1 MNPTTLWLIISCIV
15 ALLLTAI
22 PLPFPL
28 YFFMP
33 DWVGLVLIFWILQK
47 PDTVRF
53 LAIFLMGVCCD
64 LLMGA
69 PLGLHPFAY
78 LCGLFPA
85 IRWRNEFLDQSN
97 FIQPFLV
104 FGMLMTARVAM
115 LGAWLVVSQSTVSLL
130 FFLPPVIA
138 ALLWLVMDRLLFDNI
153 RSEMY

>member
-1 MNPTTLWLIISCIV
+1 MNTNTLWLIISCIV
-15 ALLLTAI
+15 ALLLTAL
-22 PLPFPL
+22 PLPYPF

-33 DWVGLVLIFWILQK
+33 DWVGLVLIFGLLHH
-47 PDTVRF
+47 PNVVRF
-53 LAIFLMGVCCD
+53 LAIFIMGVCCD

-85 IRWRNEFLDQSN
+85 IRWRNEFLDQSD
-97 FIQPFLV
+97 FVQPFLI
-104 FGMLMTARVAM
+104 FGMLMTARIAM

-138 ALLWLVMDRLLFDNI
+138 ALLWIAVDRLLSPNI
-153 RSEMY
+153 STEIY

>member
-1 MNPTTLWLIISCIV
+1 MNQTTLWLIISFIG

-22 PLPFPL
+22 PAPAPF

-33 DWVGLVLIFWILQK
+33 DWVGLVLIFWILQR
-47 PDTVRF
+47 PYTVRF

-64 LLMGA
+64 ILMGA

-85 IRWRNEFLDQSN
+85 IRWRNEFLDQSD

-115 LGAWLVVSQSTVSLL
+115 LGAWLVVSQTMVSIW

-138 ALLWLVMDRLLFDNI
+138 ALLWLVIDRLFSDI
-153 RSEMY
+153 YP

>member
-1 MNPTTLWLIISCIV
+1 MNQTTLWLIISFIG

-22 PLPFPL
+22 PAPAPF
-28 YFFMP
+28 YFLMP
-33 DWVGLVLIFWILQK
+33 DWVGLVLIFWILQR
-47 PDTVRF
+47 PYTVRF

-64 LLMGA
+64 ILMGA

-85 IRWRNEFLDQSN
+85 IRWRNEFLDQSDL
-97 FIQPFLV
+97 IQPFLV

-115 LGAWLVVSQSTVSLL
+115 LGAWLVVSQTMVSIW

-138 ALLWLVMDRLLFDNI
+138 ALLWLVIDRLFSDNI
-153 RSEMY
+153 NAEMY

>member
-1 MNPTTLWLIISCIV
+1 MNASTLWLIISLIV
-15 ALLLTAI
+15 ALLLTAL
-22 PLPFPL
+22 PLPYPM

-33 DWVGLVLIFWILQK
+33 DWVGLVLIFGVLYC
-47 PDTVRF
+47 PNVVRF
-53 LAIFLMGVCCD
+53 LVIFIIGVCCD

-85 IRWRNEFLDQSN
+85 IRWRNEFLDQSDL
-97 FIQPFLV
+97 IQPFLV
-104 FGMLMTARVAM
+104 FGMLMTARIAM

-138 ALLWLVMDRLLFDNI
+138 ALLWLIVDRILFNHI
-153 RSEMY
+153 QTEMY